1 MDAVTGRPNQRS
13 RTRKDLLEAA
23 ARLIKQGRKPSLE
36 EIAEEALVSRA
47 TAYRYFP
54 KVEALLVEASFD
66 IAIPQEKE
74 LFQDDAEVDP
84 VSRVQ
89 RVDAAIHDMVL
100 ANEASL
106 RMMLVHT
113 LQHAAKDTPEGEV
126 PVRQNRR
133 TPLIEA
139 ALKPAR
145 GQFSAQAL
153 ETLSKALALIIG
165 TEGMIVIKDV
175 LQLDDADARNVKQW
189 AIRAL
194 IEAATADARD
204 ALPGARRRGRVA
216 ANKPERRKSVGKSGR
231 QSGAARR

>member
-1 MDAVTGRPNQRS
+1 MDSEVTGRPNQRR
-13 RTRKDLLEAA
+13 RTRKDLLDAA
-23 ARLIKQGRKPSLE
+23 SRLVKQGRKPTLE

-54 KVEALLVEASFD
+54 NVDALLVEASLD
-66 IAIPQEKE
+66 IATPQADE
-74 LFQDDAEVDP
+74 LFADDSAADP

-89 RVDAAIHDMVL
+89 QVDAAFHDMIL

-106 RMMLVHT
+106 RTMLVHA
-113 LQHAAKDTPEGEV
+113 LEQAQEQKEGAL

-145 GQFSAQAL
+145 QQFKAGTI
-153 ETLSKALALIIG
+153 ETLSKALAIIIG
-165 TEGMIVIKDV
+165 TEGVIATKDV
-175 LQLDDADARNVKQW
+175 LQLDDEDARKVKRW

-194 IEAATADARD
+194 VEAAMKK
-204 ALPGARRRGRVA
+204 PRG
-216 ANKPERRKSVGKSGR
+216 
-231 QSGAARR
+231 

>member
-1 MDAVTGRPNQRS
+1 MDSEVTGRPNQRR
-13 RTRKDLLEAA
+13 RTRKDLLDAA
-23 ARLIKQGRKPSLE
+23 SRLVKQGRKPTLE

-54 KVEALLVEASFD
+54 NVDALLVEASLD
-66 IAIPQEKE
+66 IATPQADE
-74 LFQDDAEVDP
+74 LFADDSAADP

-89 RVDAAIHDMVL
+89 QVDAAFHDMIL

-106 RMMLVHT
+106 RTMLVHA
-113 LQHAAKDTPEGEV
+113 LEQAQEQKEGAL

-145 GQFSAQAL
+145 QQFKAGTI
-153 ETLSKALALIIG
+153 ETLSKALAIIIG
-165 TEGMIVIKDV
+165 TEGVIATKDV
-175 LQLDDADARNVKQW
+175 LQLDDEDARKVKRW

-194 IEAATADARD
+194 VEAAMK
-204 ALPGARRRGRVA
+204 
-216 ANKPERRKSVGKSGR
+216 KPRN
-231 QSGAARR
+231 